1 MSVNGSI
8 SIQSSAVLGKN
19 PLLMMLADSYFED
32 PQNFI
37 KIRPL
42 RSFEQYLEDEK

>member
-1 MSVNGSI
+1 
-8 SIQSSAVLGKN
+8 
-19 PLLMMLADSYFED
+19 MMLADSYFED

-42 RSFEQYLEDEK
+42 RSFEQYLEEEKQLNAKNNIINDT